1 MSMVKQRSDDW
12 FKGLIEAGKKR
23 GHVSLDELSN
33 ALPKRDL
40 TPEQLDDV
48 MFKLSEMGVAIVNS
62 EAAMQRVRKAQL
74 ASKTE
79 ALFDRKQ
86 RREDDDYG
94 TARQD
99 PLRVYL
105 RKMGGVS
112 LLSRDG
118 EVDISRRI
126 EKGEAR
132 TRRALLSTPY
142 GRQLLL
148 DLLGELDAEV
158 LARIDEQTI
167 GKLSAL
173 EAERLDILATQARAS
188 TRKTKAAQAK
198 GEALDLR
205 LEEIHEESFH
215 TLGTL
220 ELNRKQYIQLVDEF
234 KTQCQTLLQAEREIA
249 GTARRAK
256 MPIADLRKSIDKLS
270 KAKRKTKEQKILE
283 DDLMGFS
290 AILKEADNRIDA
302 VRQKTGC
309 EPGDLKTVY
318 NRIRDAESFADRA
331 KTEMVEANL
340 RLVVSIAKKYTNRGL
355 DFLDLIQ
362 EGNIGLMRAVDKF
375 EYRRGYKFST
385 YATWWIRQ
393 AVTRAIA
400 DQARTIRIPVHM
412 IETLNKVIR
421 TSRQLMQEY
430 GREPTPEEI
439 AEQMDMSADKV
450 EKILKLNRG
459 PISLQTP
466 VGDEE
471 DSQLGDFIEDTTAV
485 SPSEAVISHNL
496 KEQTRKVL
504 ATLTPRQERVLRL
517 RFGIDESADHTLE
530 EVGQDFGVTR
540 ERIRQVEAKAL
551 RKLRHPSRAKRL
563 NPFVDS

>member
-1 MSMVKQRSDDW
+1 MARAKSKDW
-12 FKGLIEAGKKR
+12 FKDIIETGRKR
-23 GHVSLDELSN
+23 GQLSLDELNN
-33 ALPKRDL
+33 ALPKTDL
-40 TPEQLDDV
+40 TAEQLNDV
-48 MFKLSEMGVAIVNS
+48 MYKLNEMGVEIVNS
-62 EAAMQRVRKAQL
+62 EAAMRRLQRQML
-74 ASKTE
+74 ANKTE

-86 RREDDDYG
+86 RRDEEDYSTG
-94 TARQD
+94 RSD

-126 EKGEAR
+126 EKGETRARRAMLSIGFGIDSLFYLTDVTTKKER
-132 TRRALLSTPY
+132 TRTTKKVINPLN
-142 GRQLLL
+142 
-148 DLLGELDAEV
+148 
-158 LARIDEQTI
+158 
-167 GKLSAL
+167 KL
-173 EAERLDILATQARAS
+173 EAEYLELLGVQAVSRTKKSNADKARELD
-188 TRKTKAAQAK
+188 
-198 GEALDLR
+198 ER
-205 LEEIHEESFH
+205 LEEIHEVSFH
-215 TLGTL
+215 KLQ
-220 ELNRKQYIQLVDEF
+220 ELKLDRKQHIELLDSF
-234 KTQCQTLLQAEREIA
+234 KDLAQAMLNSEREIA
-249 GTARRAK
+249 AVARRAK
-256 MPIADLRKSIDKLS
+256 MPVADLRDTLAKMRKKGS
-270 KAKRKTKEQKILE
+270 KKKGAVIAE
-283 DDLMGFS
+283 DYYEFEVLV
-290 AILKEADNRIDA
+290 AEADLRIEKICTHVQCDA
-302 VRQKTGC
+302 G
-309 EPGDLKTVY
+309 ELKNMY
-318 NRIRDAESFADRA
+318 NRVRDAESFAERA

-421 TSRQLMQEY
+421 TSRQLMQEL

-439 AEQMDMSADKV
+439 ADQMDMGADKV

-485 SPSEAVISHNL
+485 SPSDAVINRSL
-496 KEQTRKVL
+496 KDQTRKVL
-504 ATLTPRQERVLRL
+504 ATLTPRQERVLRM
-517 RFGIDESADHTLE
+517 RFGIDEDADHTLE

-551 RKLRHPSRAKRL
+551 RKLRHPSRSKRL
-563 NPFVDS
+563 RPFVET

>member
-1 MSMVKQRSDDW
+1 MVKERSDDW
-12 FKGLIEAGKKR
+12 FRGLIEAGKKR

-48 MFKLSEMGVAIVNS
+48 MFKLSEMGVTIVNS

-86 RREDDDYG
+86 RREDEEYG

-126 EKGEAR
+126 EKGETRA
-132 TRRALLSTPY
+132 RRALFSTAY
-142 GRQLLL
+142 GRSLLRE
-148 DLLGELDAEV
+148 LLRELDDDV
-158 LARIDEQTI
+158 LDRLDQQIL
-167 GKLSAL
+167 GKLTEL
-173 EAERLDILATQARAS
+173 EEERLDILAKQARAS
-188 TRKTKAAQAK
+188 TRKTKASATK
-198 GEALDLR
+198 NEGYELR

-215 TLGTL
+215 TLRDL
-220 ELNRKQYIQLVDEF
+220 ELNRKQLVQLVDEF
-234 KTQCQTLLQAEREIA
+234 KCQCQTLLQAEREIA
-249 GTARRAK
+249 GAARRSK
-256 MPIADLRKSIDKLS
+256 MSTDELRKTIAKL
-270 KAKRKTKEQKILE
+270 KNAKRKTKAQRMIE
-283 DDLMGFS
+283 DDMLEFG
-290 AILKEADNRIDA
+290 ALLDDADKRISG
-302 VRQKTGC
+302 VCETTGC
-309 EPGDLKTVY
+309 EPGTLKTVY

-439 AEQMDMSADKV
+439 ADQMDMSADKV

-471 DSQLGDFIEDTTAV
+471 DSQLGDFIEDTAAV
-485 SPSEAVISHNL
+485 SPSEAVISYSL

-517 RFGIDESADHTLE
+517 RFGIDENADHTLE

-563 NPFVDS
+563 NPFVEG

>member
-1 MSMVKQRSDDW
+1 MLE
-12 FKGLIEAGKKR
+12 G
-23 GHVSLDELSN
+23 
-33 ALPKRDL
+33 DL
-40 TPEQLDDV
+40 V
-48 MFKLSEMGVAIVNS
+48 GFS
-62 EAAMQRVRKAQL
+62 
-74 ASKTE
+74 
-79 ALFDRKQ
+79 
-86 RREDDDYG
+86 
-94 TARQD
+94 
-99 PLRVYL
+99 
-105 RKMGGVS
+105 
-112 LLSRDG
+112 
-118 EVDISRRI
+118 
-126 EKGEAR
+126 
-132 TRRALLSTPY
+132 
-142 GRQLLL
+142 
-148 DLLGELDAEV
+148 
-158 LARIDEQTI
+158 
-167 GKLSAL
+167 
-173 EAERLDILATQARAS
+173 DILA
-188 TRKTKAAQAK
+188 AADERIA
-198 GEALDLR
+198 AVC
-205 LEEIHEESFH
+205 EE
-215 TLGTL
+215 
-220 ELNRKQYIQLVDEF
+220 
-234 KTQCQTLLQAEREIA
+234 
-249 GTARRAK
+249 
-256 MPIADLRKSIDKLS
+256 
-270 KAKRKTKEQKILE
+270 
-283 DDLMGFS
+283 
-290 AILKEADNRIDA
+290 
-302 VRQKTGC
+302 TGC
-309 EPGDLKTVY
+309 EPGELKTVY

-471 DSQLGDFIEDTTAV
+471 DSQLGDFIEDTTAI
-485 SPSEAVISHNL
+485 SPSEAVISNNL

-517 RFGIDESADHTLE
+517 RFGIDENADHTLE

>member
-1 MSMVKQRSDDW
+1 MVKQRSDDW
-12 FKGLIEAGKKR
+12 FKGLIEAGKRR

-40 TPEQLDDV
+40 SPEQLDDV

-86 RREDDDYG
+86 RREDEDYG

-132 TRRALLSTPY
+132 ARRGLLSTVY
-142 GRQLLL
+142 GRTMLLE
-148 DLLGELDAEV
+148 LLSELDEAV
-158 LARIDEQTI
+158 LARIDEGTI
-167 GKLSAL
+167 GKLADL
-173 EAERLDILATQARAS
+173 EAERLDILAKQASAS
-188 TRKTKAAQAK
+188 ARKSKAATARN
-198 GEALDLR
+198 EALELR

-215 TLGTL
+215 TLGKL
-220 ELNRKQYIQLVDEF
+220 ELNRKQYLQLLDDF
-234 KTQCQTLLQAEREIA
+234 KGQCQVLLQAEREIA
-249 GTARRAK
+249 GAARRAR
-256 MPIADLRKSIDKLS
+256 MTVPELRKAIKKLS
-270 KAKRKTKEQKILE
+270 TTKRKSKEQKILE
-283 DDLMGFS
+283 NDLLELG
-290 AILKEADNRIDA
+290 AILSEADKRITA
-302 VRQKTGC
+302 VCNDTGC
-309 EPGDLKTVY
+309 ETGDLKTVY

-430 GREPTPEEI
+430 GREPTPDEI

-471 DSQLGDFIEDTTAV
+471 DSQLGDFIEDTSAV
-485 SPSEAVISHNL
+485 SPSDAVISRNL

-517 RFGIDESADHTLE
+517 RFGIDENADHTLE

-563 NPFVDS
+563 NPFVDG

>member
-1 MSMVKQRSDDW
+1 MVTQRKHDW
-12 FKGLIEAGKKR
+12 FQDLIETGKRR
-23 GHVSLDELSN
+23 GHLSLDELNS
-33 ALPKRDL
+33 ALPAQDL

-48 MFKLSEMGVAIVNS
+48 MFKLSEMGVAIVNT

-74 ASKTE
+74 ASKTD
-79 ALFDRKQ
+79 ALFDKKQ
-86 RREDDDYG
+86 RREEEEYTTG
-94 TARQD
+94 RQD

-126 EKGEAR
+126 EKGETR
-132 TRRALLSTPY
+132 SRRAFLSLPY
-142 GRQLLL
+142 GRAQLKT
-148 DLLGELDAEV
+148 LLGDLGEDAWNRIEKEV
-158 LARIDEQTI
+158 LNPLTAYEQ
-167 GKLSAL
+167 
-173 EAERLDILATQARAS
+173 EMLDILAKQARAR
-188 TRKTKAAQAK
+188 TRANTTAATLAK
-198 GEALDLR
+198 HENR
-205 LEEIHEESFH
+205 LEDIHEESFH
-215 TLGTL
+215 TLQ
-220 ELNRKQYIQLVDEF
+220 ELSLVRKQYIALLDDF
-234 KTQCQTLLQAEREIA
+234 KEKCQRMLQSEREVA
-249 GTARRAK
+249 GLARRAK
-256 MPIADLRKSIDKLS
+256 MSVDVLRKTIKKLKRS
-270 KAKRKTKEQKILE
+270 KKKTKAGVLADDYLEFSTIL
-283 DDLMGFS
+283 DG
-290 AILKEADNRIDA
+290 ADARIA
-302 VRQKTGC
+302 EVVELTGS
-309 EPGDLKTVY
+309 EPGELKTVY
-318 NRIRDAESFADRA
+318 NRIRDAESFAERA

-421 TSRQLMQEY
+421 TSRQLMQEL
-430 GREPTPEEI
+430 GREPTPDEI
-439 AEQMDMSADKV
+439 AEQMDMSAEKV

-485 SPSEAVISHNL
+485 SPSDAVISHSL
-496 KEQTRKVL
+496 KEQTRKLL

-551 RKLRHPSRAKRL
+551 RKLRHPARAKRL
-563 NPFVDS
+563 SPFVEG

>member
-1 MSMVKQRSDDW
+1 V
-12 FKGLIEAGKKR
+12 
-23 GHVSLDELSN
+23 
-33 ALPKRDL
+33 
-40 TPEQLDDV
+40 
-48 MFKLSEMGVAIVNS
+48 
-62 EAAMQRVRKAQL
+62 
-74 ASKTE
+74 
-79 ALFDRKQ
+79 
-86 RREDDDYG
+86 
-94 TARQD
+94 
-99 PLRVYL
+99 
-105 RKMGGVS
+105 
-112 LLSRDG
+112 
-118 EVDISRRI
+118 
-126 EKGEAR
+126 
-132 TRRALLSTPY
+132 
-142 GRQLLL
+142 
-148 DLLGELDAEV
+148 
-158 LARIDEQTI
+158 
-167 GKLSAL
+167 
-173 EAERLDILATQARAS
+173 
-188 TRKTKAAQAK
+188 
-198 GEALDLR
+198 
-205 LEEIHEESFH
+205 
-215 TLGTL
+215 
-220 ELNRKQYIQLVDEF
+220 
-234 KTQCQTLLQAEREIA
+234 
-249 GTARRAK
+249 ARRAK
-256 MPIADLRKSIDKLS
+256 MSVEDLRDTL
-270 KAKRKTKEQKILE
+270 AKMRKRGAKKKGAVLAE
-283 DDLMGFS
+283 DFYEFE
-290 AILKEADNRIDA
+290 AIVSDADDRIERVCEHTQCTA
-302 VRQKTGC
+302 GEMKT
-309 EPGDLKTVY
+309 LY

-421 TSRQLMQEY
+421 TSRQLMQEL

-439 AEQMDMSADKV
+439 AEQMDMGPEKV

-485 SPSEAVISHNL
+485 SPSEAVIHRSL
-496 KEQTRKVL
+496 KEQTGKVL

-517 RFGIDESADHTLE
+517 RFGIDENADHTLE

-563 NPFVDS
+563 LPFVET

>member
-1 MSMVKQRSDDW
+1 MARSKSKDW
-12 FKGLIEAGKKR
+12 FKDIIETGRKR
-23 GHVSLDELSN
+23 GHVSLDELNN
-33 ALPKRDL
+33 ALPKSEL
-40 TPEQLDDV
+40 TPEQLNDV
-48 MFKLSEMGVAIVNS
+48 MFKLNEMGVEIVNS
-62 EAAMQRVRKAQL
+62 EAAMRRLRKQML

-86 RREDDDYG
+86 RRDEEDYSTG
-94 TARQD
+94 RSD

-126 EKGEAR
+126 EKGETRA
-132 TRRALLSTPY
+132 RRALLSITY
-142 GRQLLL
+142 GQESLFYLKDISLKKDKNAINKAVIKPLSKLEKEYL
-148 DLLGELDAEV
+148 DLLGKQAVSTTKKGGAEKA
-158 LARIDEQTI
+158 L
-167 GKLSAL
+167 AL
-173 EAERLDILATQARAS
+173 EE
-188 TRKTKAAQAK
+188 K
-198 GEALDLR
+198 
-205 LEEIHEESFH
+205 LEEVHEMSFYK
-215 TLGTL
+215 LQEL
-220 ELNRKQYIQLVDEF
+220 EFDRKQYIELLDNF
-234 KTQCQTLLQAEREIA
+234 KDLAQAMLRAEREVA
-249 GTARRAK
+249 AVARRAK
-256 MPIADLRKSIDKLS
+256 MTVPELRETLETMQTKKPKKKGAVAAEDFFEFEALVAD
-270 KAKRKTKEQKILE
+270 
-283 DDLMGFS
+283 
-290 AILKEADNRIDA
+290 ADRRISR
-302 VRQKTGC
+302 VCEHVGC
-309 EPGDLKTVY
+309 EAGELKNIY
-318 NRIRDAESFADRA
+318 NRVRDAESFAERA

-421 TSRQLMQEY
+421 TSRQLMQEL

-439 AEQMDMSADKV
+439 AEQMDMPADKV

-471 DSQLGDFIEDTTAV
+471 DSQLGDFIEDTTAE
-485 SPSEAVISHNL
+485 SPSDAVISRSL
-496 KEQTRKVL
+496 KDQTRKVL
-504 ATLTPRQERVLRL
+504 ATLTPRQERVLRM
-517 RFGIDESADHTLE
+517 RFGIDENADHTLE

-563 NPFVDS
+563 RPFVET

>member
-1 MSMVKQRSDDW
+1 MVKQRSDDW

-40 TPEQLDDV
+40 SPEQLDDV

-94 TARQD
+94 SARQD

-132 TRRALLSTPY
+132 TRGALLSTPF
-142 GRQLLL
+142 GQQLLL
-148 DLLGELDAEV
+148 ELLGDLDEAV
-158 LARIDEQTI
+158 IARIQEQTI
-167 GKLSAL
+167 GKLNAL
-173 EAERLDILATQARAS
+173 EDERLDILAKQVETSA
-188 TRKTKAAQAK
+188 RKTKAAQATS
-198 GEALDLR
+198 EALNLR
-205 LEEIHEESFH
+205 LEELHEESFH

-220 ELNRKQYIQLVDEF
+220 ELNRKQYIVLVDKF
-234 KTQCQTLLQAEREIA
+234 KAECQALLQAERKIA
-249 GTARRAK
+249 GAARRVK
-256 MPIADLRKSIDKLS
+256 MSVDDLRKTIKKLS
-270 KAKRKTKEQKILE
+270 TAKRKTKEQKILE
-283 DDLMGFS
+283 HDLVGFG
-290 AILKEADNRIDA
+290 ALIEEADACIVA
-302 VRQKTGC
+302 VCDKTGC
-309 EPGDLKTVY
+309 EPGLLKTVY
-318 NRIRDAESFADRA
+318 NRIRDAESAAERA

-517 RFGIDESADHTLE
+517 RFGIDENADHTLE

-563 NPFVDS
+563 NPFIDN

>member
-1 MSMVKQRSDDW
+1 MARAKSKDW
-12 FKGLIEAGKKR
+12 FKDIIETGRKR
-23 GHVSLDELSN
+23 GQLSLDELNN
-33 ALPKRDL
+33 ALPKTDL
-40 TPEQLDDV
+40 TPEQLNDV
-48 MFKLSEMGVAIVNS
+48 MYKLNEMGVEIVNS
-62 EAAMQRVRKAQL
+62 EAAMRRLRRQML
-74 ASKTE
+74 ANKTE

-86 RREDDDYG
+86 RRDEEDYSTG
-94 TARQD
+94 RSD

-126 EKGEAR
+126 EKGETRA
-132 TRRALLSTPY
+132 RRAMLSIGFGVESLFFLKNVTTKKERNRITKKILNPLNKLEVEY
-142 GRQLLL
+142 LE
-148 DLLGELDAEV
+148 LLGAQAISRTKKGDSE
-158 LARIDEQTI
+158 
-167 GKLSAL
+167 
-173 EAERLDILATQARAS
+173 QAR
-188 TRKTKAAQAK
+188 
-198 GEALDLR
+198 ELEER
-205 LEEIHEESFH
+205 LEEIHELSFYK
-215 TLGTL
+215 LQEL
-220 ELNRKQYIQLVDEF
+220 EMDRKQYLELLDSF
-234 KTQCQTLLQAEREIA
+234 KDLAQAMLRAERETA
-249 GTARRAK
+249 AVARRAK
-256 MPIADLRKSIDKLS
+256 MTVPELRETLTKLHKKGSKKKGAVMAEDFYEFEVLVADADLRIEKICEHVQC
-270 KAKRKTKEQKILE
+270 EQGE
-283 DDLMGFS
+283 
-290 AILKEADNRIDA
+290 LKNI
-302 VRQKTGC
+302 
-309 EPGDLKTVY
+309 Y
-318 NRIRDAESFADRA
+318 NRVRDAESFAERA

-421 TSRQLMQEY
+421 TSRQLMQEL

-439 AEQMDMSADKV
+439 AEQMDMGPEKV

-485 SPSEAVISHNL
+485 SPSDAVINRSL
-496 KEQTRKVL
+496 KDQTRKVL
-504 ATLTPRQERVLRL
+504 ATLTPRQERVLRM
-517 RFGIDESADHTLE
+517 RFGIDENADHTLE

-563 NPFVDS
+563 RPFVET

>member
-1 MSMVKQRSDDW
+1 
-12 FKGLIEAGKKR
+12 
-23 GHVSLDELSN
+23 
-33 ALPKRDL
+33 
-40 TPEQLDDV
+40 
-48 MFKLSEMGVAIVNS
+48 
-62 EAAMQRVRKAQL
+62 
-74 ASKTE
+74 
-79 ALFDRKQ
+79 
-86 RREDDDYG
+86 
-94 TARQD
+94 
-99 PLRVYL
+99 
-105 RKMGGVS
+105 MGGVS

-126 EKGEAR
+126 EKGETR
-132 TRRALLSTPY
+132 SRRAFLSLPY
-142 GRQLLL
+142 GRAQLKT
-148 DLLGELDAEV
+148 LLGDLGEDAWNRIEKEV
-158 LARIDEQTI
+158 LNPLTAYEQ
-167 GKLSAL
+167 
-173 EAERLDILATQARAS
+173 EMLDILAKQARAR
-188 TRKTKAAQAK
+188 TRANTTAATLAK
-198 GEALDLR
+198 HENR
-205 LEEIHEESFH
+205 LEDIHEESFH
-215 TLGTL
+215 TLQ
-220 ELNRKQYIQLVDEF
+220 ELSLVRKQYIALLDDF
-234 KTQCQTLLQAEREIA
+234 KEKCQRMLQSEREVA
-249 GTARRAK
+249 GLARRAK
-256 MPIADLRKSIDKLS
+256 MSVDVLRKTIKKLKRS
-270 KAKRKTKEQKILE
+270 KKKTKAGVLADDYLEFSTIL
-283 DDLMGFS
+283 DG
-290 AILKEADNRIDA
+290 ADARIA
-302 VRQKTGC
+302 EVVELTGS
-309 EPGDLKTVY
+309 EPGELKTVY
-318 NRIRDAESFADRA
+318 NRIRDAESFAERA

-421 TSRQLMQEY
+421 TSRQLMQEL
-430 GREPTPEEI
+430 GREPTPDEI
-439 AEQMDMSADKV
+439 AEQMDMSAEKV

-485 SPSEAVISHNL
+485 SPSDAVISHSL
-496 KEQTRKVL
+496 KEQTRKLL

-551 RKLRHPSRAKRL
+551 RKLRHPARAKRL
-563 NPFVDS
+563 SPFVEG

>member
-1 MSMVKQRSDDW
+1 MVKQRSDDW

-40 TPEQLDDV
+40 TPQQLDDV

-62 EAAMQRVRKAQL
+62 EAAIQRVRKAQL

-86 RREDDDYG
+86 RREDEDYG
-94 TARQD
+94 SARQD

-126 EKGEAR
+126 EKGETR
-132 TRRALLSTPY
+132 SRRALLSTAY
-142 GRQLLL
+142 GCHLLFEML
-148 DLLGELDAEV
+148 SELDEAVLQRIKAETV
-158 LARIDEQTI
+158 D
-167 GKLSAL
+167 KLSEL
-173 EAERLDILATQARAS
+173 EAERLDILTKQARAS
-188 TRKTKAAQAK
+188 TRKTKAAQSK
-198 GEALDLR
+198 GEALELR
-205 LEEIHEESFH
+205 LEELHEESFH

-220 ELNRKQYIQLVDEF
+220 ELNRKQFIELLESYKKEVQSM
-234 KTQCQTLLQAEREIA
+234 LQAERKVA
-249 GTARRAK
+249 SAARGAK
-256 MPIADLRKSIDKLS
+256 MTVDELRKTITKLS
-270 KAKRKTKEQKILE
+270 KAKRKTKEQKVLE
-283 DDLMGFS
+283 EELTGLKAVIDD
-290 AILKEADNRIDA
+290 ADTLIAEVCER
-302 VRQKTGC
+302 TGC
-309 EPGDLKTVY
+309 DAGELKTVY

-412 IETLNKVIR
+412 IETLNKVVR

-517 RFGIDESADHTLE
+517 RFGIDENADHTLE

-563 NPFVDS
+563 NPFIDS

>member
-1 MSMVKQRSDDW
+1 MVKQRSDDW

-40 TPEQLDDV
+40 SPEQLDDV

-74 ASKTE
+74 ASRTE

-132 TRRALLSTPY
+132 ARRGLLSTKY
-142 GRQLLL
+142 GRHLLL
-148 DLLGELDAEV
+148 DLLQDLDEDV
-158 LARIDEQTI
+158 LERIARETVDT
-167 GKLSAL
+167 LRDL
-173 EAERLDILATQARAS
+173 EGERLDILTKQARA
-188 TRKTKAAQAK
+188 TARKSKAALAK
-198 GEALDLR
+198 NEAFELR

-215 TLGTL
+215 TLGNL
-220 ELNRKQYIQLVDEF
+220 ELNRKQYLQLLEQF
-234 KTQCQTLLQAEREIA
+234 KRQCQALLKAERDIA
-249 GTARRAK
+249 GVGRRAK
-256 MPIADLRKSIDKLS
+256 MPVDDLRKAIK
-270 KAKRKTKEQKILE
+270 KFKAAKRKSKEQKILA
-283 DDLMGFS
+283 DDLLEFS
-290 AILKEADNRIDA
+290 AILDDADKCISDIIET
-302 VRQKTGC
+302 TGC
-309 EPGDLKTVY
+309 EPGELKTVY

-439 AEQMDMSADKV
+439 GDQMDMSADKV

-471 DSQLGDFIEDTTAV
+471 DSQLGDFIEDTSAV
-485 SPSEAVISHNL
+485 SPSEAVISHSL
-496 KEQTRKVL
+496 KEQTRKLL

-517 RFGIDESADHTLE
+517 RFGIDEQADHTLE

-563 NPFVDS
+563 NPFVDT

>member
-1 MSMVKQRSDDW
+1 MAKKKRKDDW
-12 FKGLIEAGKKR
+12 FEDLLKTGKRR
-23 GHVSLDELSN
+23 GRLSVDELNS
-33 ALPKRDL
+33 AIPKREL
-40 TPEQLDDV
+40 SPEQLDDI
-48 MFKLSEMGVAIVNS
+48 MFKLDEMGVEIVES
-62 EAAMQRVRKAQL
+62 AASVRRARKAQL

-79 ALFDRKQ
+79 AMFDRK
-86 RREDDDYG
+86 RRDEEDYSTG
-94 TARQD
+94 RQD

-118 EVDISRRI
+118 EVSISRRI
-126 EKGEAR
+126 EKGETRA
-132 TRRALLSTPY
+132 RRALVTMDW
-142 GRQLLL
+142 GRTIVL
-148 DLLGELDAEV
+148 DLLSEDDVAAAGNPVVKRL
-158 LARIDEQTI
+158 RQ
-167 GKLSAL
+167 L
-173 EAERLDILATQARAS
+173 EKTRMKILADRALA
-188 TRKTKAAQAK
+188 TIK
-198 GEALDLR
+198 GEEREPDADDGLDTL
-205 LEEIHEESFH
+205 HEESF
-215 TLGTL
+215 L
-220 ELNRKQYIQLVDEF
+220 ELQKLKLDRKQYIAVLEEF
-234 KTQCQTLLQAEREIA
+234 KVRGKRLLSAEREIA
-249 GTARRAK
+249 RVARKAR
-256 MPIADLRKSIDKLS
+256 MDIDKLREVL
-270 KAKRKTKEQKILE
+270 KKTRDAAAGIGPKPKGVVVQDFLDFDARVTNADEIMAE
-283 DDLMGFS
+283 VIAEFS
-290 AILKEADNRIDA
+290 CDEVTIKSI
-302 VRQKTGC
+302 
-309 EPGDLKTVY
+309 Y
-318 NRIRDAESFADRA
+318 NRVRDAEVFAETA

-421 TSRQLMQEY
+421 TSRQLMQEL

-439 AEQMDMSADKV
+439 AEQMDMPADKV

-471 DSQLGDFIEDTTAV
+471 DSQLGDFIEDVSAV
-485 SPSEAVISHNL
+485 SPAEAVISRNL
-496 KEQTRKVL
+496 RSQTRKVL

-517 RFGIDESADHTLE
+517 RFGIDECADHTLE

-563 NPFVDS
+563 RPFVEG

>member
-1 MSMVKQRSDDW
+1 MVKKREDEWVDNIVESGQRSGGSMSFD
-12 FKGLIEAGKKR
+12 E
-23 GHVSLDELSN
+23 VNSL
-33 ALPKRDL
+33 LPKQPL
-40 TPEQLDDV
+40 TGEQLDDV
-48 MFKLSEMGVAIVNS
+48 LFKLNEMGVAVVDGDAES
-62 EAAMQRVRKAQL
+62 RRLRKQEL
-74 ASKTE
+74 ASRTE
-79 ALFDRKQ
+79 ALFDKK
-86 RREDDDYG
+86 RRDDDELYAG
-94 TARQD
+94 GRHD

-126 EKGEAR
+126 EQGETRA
-132 TRRALLSTPY
+132 RRALLATGY
-142 GRQLLL
+142 GQSL
-148 DLLGELDAEV
+148 
-158 LARIDEQTI
+158 
-167 GKLSAL
+167 LSAVYDKL
-173 EAERLDILATQARAS
+173 NT
-188 TRKTKAAQAK
+188 AK
-198 GEALDLR
+198 GDREPFQAAVAALCA
-205 LEEIHEESFH
+205 LEDKYLDVMS
-215 TLGTL
+215 TVPR
-220 ELNRKQYIQLVDEF
+220 NRKQALAALATLDEQIEQLHEDSFLELTKLKLDRKFHVIMLDQF
-234 KTQCQTLLQAEREIA
+234 KSRAQAMLAAEREMHA
-249 GTARRAK
+249 TARRAR
-256 MPIADLRKSIDKLS
+256 MDLDELRKTIA
-270 KAKRKTKEQKILE
+270 KARDGLKHGVVPAEELMELDEQLR
-283 DDLMGFS
+283 
-290 AILKEADNRIDA
+290 EADAKIEKITEA
-302 VRQKTGC
+302 TGLSP
-309 EPGDLKTVY
+309 ESLKAMY
-318 NRIRDAESFADRA
+318 NRLRDAETHADRA

-421 TSRQLMQEY
+421 TSRQLMQDL

-439 AEQMDMSADKV
+439 GASMDMPADKV

-471 DSQLGDFIEDTTAV
+471 DSQLGDFIEDNSAV
-485 SPSEAVISHNL
+485 SPSEAVIARSL

-517 RFGIDESADHTLE
+517 RFGIDENADHTLE

-563 NPFVDS
+563 RAFLET